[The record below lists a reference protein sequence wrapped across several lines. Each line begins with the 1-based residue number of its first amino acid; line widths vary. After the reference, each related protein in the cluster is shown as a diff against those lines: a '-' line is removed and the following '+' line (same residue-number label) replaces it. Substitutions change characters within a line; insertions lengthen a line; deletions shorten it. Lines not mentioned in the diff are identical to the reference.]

1 VACFLYQQGAEK
13 LLKAV
18 LYLKGERPVVGHA
31 ATHLAARCAEYESG
45 FEDLLEACRE
55 LDVFYIPTRY
65 PNGVPDGAPY
75 EFFGPRHSERGAAA
89 YKKVAEKIRP
99 LFSHLGE

>member
-1 VACFLYQQGAEK
+1 
-13 LLKAV
+13 V

-31 ATHLAARCAEYESG
+31 TTHLAARCEEYAGSFGELR
-45 FEDLLEACRE
+45 EPCQE

-75 EFFGPRHSERGAAA
+75 EFFGPKHSQRAAAA
-89 YKKVAEKIRP
+89 YIRVEAVISP
-99 LFSHLGE
+99 LFAHMDKGSGGR

>member
-1 VACFLYQQGAEK
+1 MACFLFQHGAEK

-18 LYLKGERPVVGHA
+18 LYLNGERAVMGHA
-31 ATHLAARCAEYESG
+31 TTHLAERCSEYDARFRS
-45 FEDLLEACRE
+45 LLEPCQE

-75 EFFGPRHSERGAAA
+75 EFFGAGHSERGAAA
-89 YKKVAEKIRP
+89 FRKLLDVIQPIFA
-99 LFSHLGE
+99 HLSP

>member
-1 VACFLYQQGAEK
+1 M
-13 LLKAV
+13 

-31 ATHLAARCAEYESG
+31 TTHLAARCGEYEAG
-45 FEDLLEACRE
+45 FIDLREPCQE

-75 EFFGPRHSERGAAA
+75 EFFGPKHTERAAAA
-89 YKKVAEKIRP
+89 YAKVAAMSAP
-99 LFSHLGE
+99 LFAHLDRGKAGT